1 MNNYHICTCEPKVDH
16 SDHNKEMSGD
26 WDEDWDKDWDEDY
39 DYYEDESNFDFE
51 GDWFGDLLN
60 PPCQEELTYYDD
72 CDFGEICLLSYY
84 TDSCTNETTCVQ
96 SLTWDWEEWEEY
108 DCTDGVVFAEQYCEI
123 ECFYEECGPEHST
136 DDVCWVE
143 ICEDGCGF
151 YNCSLWY
158 QIENEWFGEYCEEEP
173 EPLISFPDFRM
184 GDVIRTVRET
194 GSSYE
199 DTIRQTFD
207 TLCDAED
214 KECNQGA
221 DTIIGV
227 L

>member
-1 MNNYHICTCEPKVDH
+1 
-16 SDHNKEMSGD
+16 
-26 WDEDWDKDWDEDY
+26 
-39 DYYEDESNFDFE
+39 
-51 GDWFGDLLN
+51 
-60 PPCQEELTYYDD
+60 
-72 CDFGEICLLSYY
+72 
-84 TDSCTNETTCVQ
+84 
-96 SLTWDWEEWEEY
+96 
-108 DCTDGVVFAEQYCEI
+108 
-123 ECFYEECGPEHST
+123 
-136 DDVCWVE
+136 
-143 ICEDGCGF
+143 
-151 YNCSLWY
+151 
-158 QIENEWFGEYCEEEP
+158 
-173 EPLISFPDFRM
+173 M